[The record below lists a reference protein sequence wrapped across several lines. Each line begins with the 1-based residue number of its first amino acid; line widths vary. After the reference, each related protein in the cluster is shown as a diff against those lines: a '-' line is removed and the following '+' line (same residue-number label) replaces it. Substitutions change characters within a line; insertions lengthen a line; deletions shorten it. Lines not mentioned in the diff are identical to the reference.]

1 MLSTMYRDSQFISS
15 EQSIIIED
23 ADSGVLVSWLRV
35 TSETTAKAVR
45 VLVVSATVSAISK
58 DFFLGKE
65 LLLLIVFVTYTLSLN
80 LVL

>member
-1 MLSTMYRDSQFISS
+1 
-15 EQSIIIED
+15 
-23 ADSGVLVSWLRV
+23 
-35 TSETTAKAVR
+35 